1 MLKLRELKLR
11 KKQSQRNLRARS
23 RGGASAR
30 KFGYD
35 VSVRMYPRTDSQGG
49 TKYTLLGRGKGNPR
63 NATYVCLNRNL
74 TCSPGAANGVV
85 PVKHHEV
92 SFV

>member
-1 MLKLRELKLR
+1 
-11 KKQSQRNLRARS
+11 
-23 RGGASAR
+23 
-30 KFGYD
+30 
-35 VSVRMYPRTDSQGG
+35 MYPRTDSQGG

-63 NATYVCLNRNL
+63 NATYVCLNRDL

-92 SFV
+92 SFVRPLA